1 MTTQWHRLARS
12 AWLATS
18 LASALAA
25 TLAIAFSGSARAQST
40 LSEASA
46 ASTLPIA
53 VSIAG
58 TGLLL
63 SAGTTLS
70 IVAVQLSTDG
80 ITYVLERASDGSRST
95 LRLSGQTAGA
105 LSLAAGTPVVV
116 SLLATGA
123 ILSAAGRAFAFVPNE
138 VGAALLYSERITR

>member
-25 TLAIAFSGSARAQST
+25 TLAIAFSGSARAQSN

-123 ILSAAGRAFAFVPNE
+123 ILSAAGRAFAFVLNE

>member
-25 TLAIAFSGSARAQST
+25 TLAIAFSGSARAQSN

-80 ITYVLERASDGSRST
+80 ITYVLERASDGARST
-95 LRLSGQTAGA
+95 LRSRGQTAGA

-138 VGAALLYSERITR
+138 VGAALDRKSVV

>member
-123 ILSAAGRAFAFVPNE
+123 ILSAAGRAFAFVSNE